1 MENPKSTH
9 ITQISFLCFVYVL
22 LKLCYILVL
31 VGTWERDEKVNK
43 NRRLLS
49 PSTSLSSHSQGQQNQ
64 AYQQVICIKS
74 VIFHNQSPCRT
85 RSLLTPRSYLR
96 MAAKQSA
103 SDLGLHTG
111 NVLRGSRM
119 TIVAKNTAPDNT
131 LITGLVLTNVLR
143 RCFLNM
149 SNRGFGRRFCGSY
162 SRCYHLNKT
171 LFWT

>member
-1 MENPKSTH
+1 M
-9 ITQISFLCFVYVL
+9 V
-22 LKLCYILVL
+22 
-31 VGTWERDEKVNK
+31 
-43 NRRLLS
+43 
-49 PSTSLSSHSQGQQNQ
+49 STSGCITSKVAYGLHDGLGPNEGSDVFQEQGQQNQ

-85 RSLLTPRSYLR
+85 RSLLTPRSYSR
-96 MAAKQSA
+96 MAAKPSA

-149 SNRGFGRRFCGSY
+149 SNRDFSQ
-162 SRCYHLNKT
+162 CYHLNNT
-171 LFWT
+171 LF